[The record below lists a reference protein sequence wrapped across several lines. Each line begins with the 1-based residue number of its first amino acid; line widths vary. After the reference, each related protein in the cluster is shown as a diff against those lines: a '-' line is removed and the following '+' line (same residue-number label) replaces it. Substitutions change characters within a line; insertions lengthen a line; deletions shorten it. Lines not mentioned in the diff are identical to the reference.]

1 MVCVIIIAE
10 TIIMLFLAI
19 KYWSLKVGL
28 MATIAWMEENK
39 MPLKENR
46 SRRPYCSWWTKF
58 WMSGEM
64 RSVRIQRCV

>member
-39 MPLKENR
+39 MPQPNDEK
-46 SRRPYCSWWTKF
+46 RRDLSKWVMANMWKDL
-58 WMSGEM
+58 WK
-64 RSVRIQRCV
+64 